1 MLINRKKILMEVG
14 EILDKYCT
22 ECLVK
27 QALRKDYGKNNA
39 QSFCINECTVGSEI
53 KTLGDQL
60 VHRNE

>member
-1 MLINRKKILMEVG
+1 MEVG

-27 QALRKDYGKNNA
+27 QTLRKDYGKNHA
-39 QSFCINECTVGSEI
+39 QSFCINECTVGAEI
-53 KTLGDQL
+53 KILGDQL

>member
-1 MLINRKKILMEVG
+1 MINRKKILMEVG

-27 QALRKDYGKNNA
+27 QTLRKDYGKNHA
-39 QSFCINECTVGSEI
+39 QSFCINGCTVGAEI